1 MALTSGSISPRTPI
15 RVVFNEPQDTGFPL
29 APDVFRIRD
38 AGFGAYHKGSVFW
51 EDRWTLGF
59 IPSAP
64 LRAEARYVAFVDMG
78 KTGAGIPP
86 FSFDFTVEPPSLK
99 VDLAPVQI
107 DGNGDALVTGTLE
120 LSGGAGGE
128 NVEKLISA
136 PGLGRVSWVHQG
148 NIHRFSFPPQKREI
162 EARSVEI
169 SWSGKSVGS
178 KDRGSAELILPGLGR
193 FEVLEI
199 REKGGSVIEIVFS
212 KPLKPDQD
220 LRGFVSLSTSPENS
234 PNDIRY
240 TVEGN
245 VVKVYSGNGIIPG
258 SSVLSV
264 RELSGEDGT
273 VLHQPVQYTV
283 PEKWDLPELR
293 FTGKGV
299 ILPTTQGSTMAV
311 ETRNLSGLLI
321 EAFAIYGD
329 KMLQFLQVNRLEE
342 QRELERVGET
352 IWAKEFTFDW
362 KPSDKNRWIQRGLD
376 LSSLAEKNPG
386 GMFYIRMSFRRRH
399 IKYEAGSS
407 AADVSG
413 LLFPPDQFEPI
424 IPGES
429 RAESSAW
436 DSYNEYSG
444 ASSRYDD
451 RFNPNH
457 PAFYEKFYNHN
468 ITVGRNV
475 LVSDLGLLA
484 KRGGDGAWL
493 VSANNVRTTRGAA
506 GIPVRLISY
515 QGRVLAEGKTD
526 PAGLAAFGPV
536 KDAYFAYAESGAD
549 RAYLKL
555 NESLAMATSHFEV
568 GGGLPVSGIRGL
580 IYGERGVWRPGD
592 TLYLTFLL
600 SDPKNTLPPD
610 HPVSFDLEDPKGQI
624 FKSAVYTKSTDG
636 FYPLTVD
643 TPDTAPTGDWTAR
656 VRVGG
661 NTFTKTLKIE
671 TVMPN
676 RLKMEL
682 DFGAKTYLD
691 SAPAGAALEAAWL
704 YGASAPGLKADVSV
718 TFSDRET
725 TFPAYGD
732 YGFRDPSRTV
742 SGERTII
749 YQGSLDGDGR
759 AAVDVKLKP
768 GRSVPGLL
776 NAHFLVRVFENSGV
790 FSSQQFT
797 MDYSP
802 YERYVGLKLPPGDA
816 ARNMLLTDTDHRADI
831 VILDGDGKPVPGRTD
846 LEAAVY
852 KLSWRWW
859 WEKGAE
865 DRAEFASAMSRR
877 AISRET
883 ISARDGKASWNFRIA
898 YPDWG
903 RYLVVVQDREGGH
916 STARVVYIDW
926 PGWAG
931 RAQDG
936 AQGAQAM
943 LTLSPEKS
951 GYRVGEKI
959 ALSFPSNKDAAALV
973 SVEKAGRIVSR
984 EWVKCSAER
993 TRYELNAEPWM
1004 MPNIY
1009 VHVTLLQP
1017 HLQANND
1024 LPLRLY
1030 GIIPVP
1036 VEDPATRLNPLILTA
1051 DKWEA
1056 GSKASFTVREEAG
1069 RPMTYT
1075 AVVVD
1080 EGLLGLTR
1088 YRQPLPHDTFYTK
1101 EASFVKTWDLYS
1113 DFMGA
1118 YSGELETLLA
1128 IGGSDAAFNDSIKD
1142 SKRFK
1147 PVVRY
1152 FEPFTLKAGE
1162 SRLEEFE
1169 LPPYAGA
1176 LRIMVLAAGSGTG
1189 GLRPYGVGE
1198 KTVTVASDLMVFPSL
1213 PRLLS
1218 PGDEALIPVTV
1229 ASYAEG
1235 SREVRVSFS
1244 VRGAGTVP
1252 GGRSARIVPGESAF
1266 SAAPEQR
1273 ISFDKPGEKT
1283 VNFRVKAG
1291 LPGKLEISAAAS
1303 SPGLRDTVSL
1313 TVLEVRSTALPLTN
1327 TAAKLLNPGES
1338 WDAEIEF
1345 PGEPGTNTAKAE
1357 FSRFSPLGL
1366 ESRLDSL
1373 ISYPHGCVEQTT
1385 SAVFPQ
1391 LYLDQVM
1398 ELDPERLAGIRRN
1411 VNAGIQR
1418 LARFQT
1424 NSGGFSYWPGDS
1436 AAHSWGTSYA
1446 GHFLLEAQKAGYTV
1460 PFSLDKWV
1468 EFQRNRANA
1477 YSGNDSGTGALE
1489 QAYRLYT
1496 LALAGKADP
1505 GSMNRLREQRNLEGR
1520 ARWQLAAAYWYAGQ
1534 RDAARTMVRDLSVE
1548 SEPYRELGGTFGS
1561 DLRDRAVILETLALM
1576 DSGGR
1581 VPSLFQSVSE
1591 TLSSEQWLSTQ
1602 ETAYALIA
1610 ASRVLRDAGKAPLS
1624 VDLVFNG
1631 RRSSLSFESPLSVLD
1646 LGPADEAGPGGAR
1659 DGPESA
1665 GGGAG
1670 IRFENSSPSPVYIR
1684 AAVRGTP
1691 AEGSEPELSQG
1702 LALSVEYR
1710 DMNGAPVDPDKLPL
1724 GEDMEIRVTLKNTDP
1739 GRALQELALVHPLP
1753 ANYEIINT
1761 RLGGSGG
1768 GLKYQDIRDDRVL
1781 SYFDLARGAS
1791 KTLSFT
1797 VNRVYEG
1804 SFYRPAIRAYAMY
1817 DESICALI
1825 PGKR

>member
-1 MALTSGSISPRTPI
+1 M
-15 RVVFNEPQDTGFPL
+15 
-29 APDVFRIRD
+29 FRIRE
-38 AGFGAYHKGSVFW
+38 AAFGGSHRGSVFW
-51 EDRWTLGF
+51 KDQWTLGF
-59 IPSAP
+59 VPSAP
-64 LRAEARYVAFVDMG
+64 LKASARYVAFVDLT
-78 KTGAGIPP
+78 KASGAARISP
-86 FSFDFTVEPPSLK
+86 FSFDFTVEPPALK
-99 VDLAPVQI
+99 VNLAPVQI
-107 DGNGDALVTGTLE
+107 DGKGNALVAGTLE
-120 LSGGAGGE
+120 LSGEADDRD
-128 NVEKLISA
+128 VEKLISA
-136 PGLGRVSWVHQG
+136 PELGRTSWIHQG

-162 EARSVEI
+162 ESRSVAL

-178 KDRGSAELILPGLGR
+178 EDRGSLSVVLPGLGR

-199 REKGGSVIEIVFS
+199 REDGDSVIEIVFS

-220 LRGFVSLSTSPENS
+220 LRGFVSLSTGNSLSPE
-234 PNDIRY
+234 DIRY

-245 VVKVYSGNGIIPG
+245 VVKLYNGNGIIPG
-258 SSVLSV
+258 SSVLSIK
-264 RELSGEDGT
+264 ELSGEDGT

-293 FTGKGV
+293 FTGSGV

-329 KMLQFLQVNRLEE
+329 RMLQFLQVNRLEE

-352 IWAKEFTFDW
+352 IWTKEFTFDW

-386 GMFYIRMSFRRRH
+386 GMFYIRMSFRHRH
-399 IKYEAGSS
+399 IKYEAGSGS
-407 AADVSG
+407 SPVDVSG
-413 LLFPPDQFEPI
+413 LLFPPDRFEEIVPD
-424 IPGES
+424 ES

-436 DSYNEYSG
+436 DSYDEYSG
-444 ASSRYDD
+444 GSSRYND

-493 VSANNVRTTRGAA
+493 VSANNVRTTQGEA
-506 GIPVRLISY
+506 GIPVRLINY

-526 PAGLAAFGPV
+526 AAGLAAFGPV
-536 KDAYFAYAESGAD
+536 RDAYFAYAESGKN

-555 NESLAMATSHFEV
+555 NESLALATSHFEV
-568 GGGLPVSGIRGL
+568 GGGLPVTGIRGL

-600 SDPKNTLPPD
+600 SDLKGILPPD
-610 HPVSFDLEDPKGQI
+610 HPVSFELEDPKGQL
-624 FKSAVYTKSTDG
+624 FKSAVYTKSIDG
-636 FYPLTVD
+636 FYPIRVD
-643 TPDTAPTGDWTAR
+643 TPDNAPTGDWTAR

-682 DFGAKTYLD
+682 DFGGKTYLD
-691 SAPAGAALEAAWL
+691 SAPASAALEAAWL
-704 YGASAPGLKADVSV
+704 YGAPARGLKADVSV

-725 TFPAYGD
+725 TFPTYTD
-732 YGFRDPSRTV
+732 YSFRDPSRAV
-742 SGERTII
+742 SGERTVV
-749 YQGSLDGDGR
+749 YQGSLDETGR
-759 AAVDVKLKP
+759 DKVDLKLNP

-802 YERYVGLKLPPGDA
+802 YQRYVGLKLPKGDA
-816 ARNMLLTDTDHRADI
+816 ARDMLLTDTDHQADI
-831 VILDGDGKPVPGRTD
+831 VILDGDGKPVSGRSE
-846 LEAAVY
+846 LEAAIY

-859 WEKGAE
+859 WEKGG
-865 DRAEFASAMSRR
+865 DNRAEFAEAMSRR

-883 ISARDGKASWNFRIA
+883 ISAQNGKASWNFRIA

-916 STARVVYIDW
+916 GAASVVYIDW

-931 RAQDG
+931 RAQDS

-943 LTLSPEKS
+943 LTLSPEKP
-951 GYRVGEKI
+951 GYRVGEK
-959 ALSFPSNKDAAALV
+959 AVLSFPSNKDAAALV
-973 SVEKAGRIVSR
+973 SVEKAGLIVSR

-993 TRYELNAEPWM
+993 TRYEFTTEPWM

-1009 VHVTLLQP
+1009 VHVTMLQP

-1024 LPLRLY
+1024 LPIRLY
-1030 GIIPVP
+1030 GISPVSI
-1036 VEDPATRLNPLILTA
+1036 EDPATYLKPLILAA

-1056 GSKASFTVREEAG
+1056 GSKVSFTVKEEKG

-1088 YRQPLPHDTFYTK
+1088 YRQPVPHHTFYTK

-1128 IGGSDAAFNDSIKD
+1128 IGGSDDIFNDSVKD

-1152 FEPFTLKAGE
+1152 FEPVTLKAGE
-1162 SRLEEFE
+1162 SRVEEFE
-1169 LPPYAGA
+1169 LPPYVGA
-1176 LRIMVLAAGSGTG
+1176 LRIMVLAAGSGPASGRAG
-1189 GLRPYGVGE
+1189 GSLRAYGIGE
-1198 KTVTVASDLMVFPSL
+1198 KTVTVSSDLMVFPTI

-1235 SREVRVSFS
+1235 GRQVRVAFS
-1244 VRGAGTVP
+1244 VRGAGAVLE
-1252 GGRSARIVPGESAF
+1252 GRSARIVPGESSF
-1266 SAAPEQR
+1266 SAAPEQQ
-1273 ISFDKPGEKT
+1273 IAFDKPGEKT

-1291 LPGKLEISAAAS
+1291 LPGKLEITVRAS
-1303 SPGLRDTVSL
+1303 SPGLKDAVSL
-1313 TVLEVRSTALPLTN
+1313 TGLDVRSTALPLTN
-1327 TAAKLLNPGES
+1327 VSARLLKPGES
-1338 WDAEIEF
+1338 WDAEIEL

-1357 FSRFSPLGL
+1357 FSRLPPLGL

-1391 LYLDQVM
+1391 LYLDKVM
-1398 ELDPERLAGIRRN
+1398 ELEPGRLAEIREN

-1418 LARFQT
+1418 LAQFQT

-1436 AAHSWGTSYA
+1436 AAHSWATSYA
-1446 GHFLLEAQKAGYTV
+1446 GHFLLEAKKAGYPI
-1460 PFSLDKWV
+1460 PFSLDKWA

-1477 YSGNDSGTGALE
+1477 YSGGGSGSGALE

-1505 GSMNRLREQRNLEGR
+1505 GSMNRLREQRNLERR

-1534 RDAARTMVRDLSVE
+1534 RDAARTMVKDLSVE
-1548 SEPYRELGGTFGS
+1548 LEPYRELGGTFGS
-1561 DLRDRAVILETLALM
+1561 DLRDRAIILETLVSV
-1576 DSGGR
+1576 DNGDR
-1581 VPSLFQSVSE
+1581 IPSLFQSISE
-1591 TLSSEQWLSTQ
+1591 TLSSEKWLSTQ

-1610 ASRVLRDAGKAPLS
+1610 ASQVLRDARKTPLS
-1624 VDLVFNG
+1624 VDMVFKG
-1631 RRSSLSFESPLSVLD
+1631 RRSNVSFESPVSVAD
-1646 LGPADEAGPGGAR
+1646 LGSADPDGGTAAPG
-1659 DGPESA
+1659 GPESA
-1665 GGGAG
+1665 RTRASIRAS
-1670 IRFENSSPSPVYIR
+1670 IRFENPSASPVYVR
-1684 AAVRGTP
+1684 ALVRGTP

-1710 DMNGAPVDPDKLPL
+1710 DMNGAPIDPGKLRL
-1724 GEDMEIRVTLKNTDP
+1724 GEDMEIRVTLKNTNLD
-1739 GRALQELALVHPLP
+1739 RALQELALVHPLP

-1768 GLKYQDIRDDRVL
+1768 GSSLKYQDIRDDRVL

-1791 KTLSFT
+1791 KTVSFT

-1804 SFYRPAIRAYAMY
+1804 SFFCPAIRAYAMY

>member
-1 MALTSGSISPRTPI
+1 MFRLREAAFGGSH
-15 RVVFNEPQDTGFPL
+15 G
-29 APDVFRIRD
+29 
-38 AGFGAYHKGSVFW
+38 GSVFW
-51 EDRWTLGF
+51 EDQWTLGF

-64 LRAEARYVAFVDMG
+64 LRASARYVAFVDMA
-78 KTGAGIPP
+78 KTAGAEIPP
-86 FSFDFTVEPPSLK
+86 FSFDFTVEPLTLK
-99 VDLAPVQI
+99 VDLAPVQV
-107 DGNGDALVTGTLE
+107 DGQGNALVAGTLE
-120 LSGGAGGE
+120 LSGRAE
-128 NVEKLISA
+128 DRDVEKLISA
-136 PGLGRVSWVHQG
+136 PELGRISWVHQG

-162 EARSVEI
+162 EARSVGLN
-169 SWSGKSVGS
+169 WSGRSIGS
-178 KDRGSAELILPGLGR
+178 ADRGSATLVLPGLGS

-199 REKGGSVIEIVFS
+199 REDGNSVIEIVFS

-220 LRGFVSLSTSPENS
+220 LRGFVSLSTGNSPSPE
-234 PNDIRY
+234 DIRY

-245 VVKVYSGNGIIPG
+245 VVKVYNGSGIIPG
-258 SSVLSV
+258 SSTLSIKD
-264 RELSGEDGT
+264 LSGEDGT

-283 PEKWDLPELR
+283 QDKWDLPELR
-293 FTGKGV
+293 FTGSGV

-311 ETRNLSGLLI
+311 ETCNLSGLLI
-321 EAFAIYGD
+321 EAFAIHGD
-329 KMLQFLQVNRLEE
+329 KMLQFLQVNRLEG

-352 IWAKEFTFDW
+352 VWAKEFTFDW

-376 LSSLAEKNPG
+376 LSSLAAKNPG
-386 GMFYIRMSFRRRH
+386 GMFYIRMSFRPRH
-399 IKYEAGSS
+399 IKYEAGSGS
-407 AADVSG
+407 SPVGSG
-413 LLFPPDQFEPI
+413 LEFPPDQFEAI
-424 IPGES
+424 EPGES
-429 RAESSAW
+429 KAESSAW
-436 DSYNEYSG
+436 DSYYANRSG
-444 ASSRYDD
+444 SSRYND

-484 KRGGDGAWL
+484 KRDGDGAWL
-493 VSANNVRTTRGAA
+493 VSANNVRTTRGEA
-506 GIPVRLISY
+506 GIPVRLINY

-526 PAGLAAFGPV
+526 AAGLAAFGPV
-536 KDAYFAYAESGAD
+536 RGAYFAYAESGAH

-555 NESLAMATSHFEV
+555 NESLALATSHFEV

-600 SDPKNTLPPD
+600 SDPKEVLPPD
-610 HPVSFDLEDPKGQI
+610 HPVSFELEDPRGQI
-624 FKSAVYTKSTDG
+624 FKNAVYTKSTGG
-636 FYPLTVD
+636 FYPIRVD
-643 TPDTAPTGDWTAR
+643 TPDNAPTGDWTAR
-656 VRVGG
+656 VKVGG

-691 SAPAGAALEAAWL
+691 SASAGANLEAAWL
-704 YGASAPGLKADVSV
+704 YGAPAAGLKADVSV
-718 TFSDRET
+718 TFSDRDT
-725 TFPAYGD
+725 AFPAYGD
-732 YGFRDPSRTV
+732 YGFRDPSRAV
-742 SGERTII
+742 SGERTML
-749 YQGSLDGDGR
+749 YQGSLDETGR
-759 AAVDVKLKP
+759 DKLDLKLNP

-802 YERYVGLKLPPGDA
+802 YQRYVGLKLPKGDA
-816 ARNMLLTDTDHRADI
+816 ARGMLLTDTDHQADI
-831 VILDGDGKPVPGRTD
+831 VILDGEGKPVSGNLE
-846 LEAAVY
+846 LEAAIY

-865 DRAEFASAMSRR
+865 DRAEFAEAMSRR

-883 ISARDGKASWNFRIA
+883 ISAQNGKASWNFRIA

-916 STARVVYIDW
+916 GAAKVVYIDW

-931 RAQDG
+931 RAQDS

-951 GYRVGEKI
+951 GYRVGEK
-959 ALSFPSNKDAAALV
+959 AVLSFPSNKDAAALV
-973 SVEKAGRIVSR
+973 SVEKAGLIVSR

-993 TRYELNAEPWM
+993 TYYEFTAEPWM
-1004 MPNIY
+1004 MPNVY

-1030 GIIPVP
+1030 GISPVSI
-1036 VEDPATRLNPLILTA
+1036 EDPATYLKPLILAA

-1056 GSKASFTVREEAG
+1056 GSKVSFTVREETG

-1088 YRQPLPHDTFYTK
+1088 YRQPVPHNTFYTK

-1113 DFMGA
+1113 EFMGA

-1128 IGGSDAAFNDSIKD
+1128 IGGSDDAFNDSIKD
-1142 SKRFK
+1142 SKRFE

-1152 FEPFTLKAGE
+1152 FEPVTLKAGE
-1162 SRLEEFE
+1162 SRVEEFE
-1169 LPPYAGA
+1169 LPPYVGA
-1176 LRIMVLAAGSGTG
+1176 LRIMVLAAGSNPASG
-1189 GLRPYGVGE
+1189 GAGGSLRAYGIGE
-1198 KTVTVASDLMVFPSL
+1198 KTVTVSSDLMIFPAI

-1218 PGDEALIPVTV
+1218 PGDEVLIPVTV
-1229 ASYAEG
+1229 ASYAAGE
-1235 SREVRVSFS
+1235 RQVQVAFS
-1244 VRGAGTVP
+1244 VRGAGAVP
-1252 GGRSARIVPGESAF
+1252 EGRSARIVPGGSSF

-1291 LPGKLEISAAAS
+1291 LPGKMEITARAS
-1303 SPGLRDTVSL
+1303 SPGLKDAVSL
-1313 TVLEVRSTALPLTN
+1313 TSLEIRSTALPLTN
-1327 TAAKLLNPGES
+1327 VSAKLLKPGES

-1357 FSRFSPLGL
+1357 FSRFPPLGL

-1391 LYLDQVM
+1391 LYLDKVM
-1398 ELDPERLAGIRRN
+1398 ELDPERLAEIRKN

-1418 LARFQT
+1418 LALFQT
-1424 NSGGFSYWPGDS
+1424 NSGGFSYWSGDS

-1446 GHFLLEAQKAGYTV
+1446 GHFLLEAKKAGYSI
-1460 PFSLDKWV
+1460 PFSLDQWA
-1468 EFQRNRANA
+1468 EFQRSKANA
-1477 YSGNDSGTGALE
+1477 YSGGGSGSGALE
-1489 QAYRLYT
+1489 QSYRLYT

-1520 ARWQLAAAYWYAGQ
+1520 VCWQLAAAYWYAGQ

-1548 SEPYRELGGTFGS
+1548 LAPYRDLGGTFGS
-1561 DLRDRAVILETLALM
+1561 DLRDRAMILETLVLM

-1581 VPSLFQSVSE
+1581 ILPLFQSISE
-1591 TLSSEQWLSTQ
+1591 TLASEKWLSTQ
-1602 ETAYALIA
+1602 ESAYALIA
-1610 ASRVLRDAGKAPLS
+1610 ASQVLRDAGKTPLA
-1624 VDLVFNG
+1624 VDMVFKG
-1631 RRSSLSFESPLSVLD
+1631 RRSSVSFESPVSVVD
-1646 LGPADEAGPGGAR
+1646 LGSADPDGETEAPG
-1659 DGPESA
+1659 GPESA
-1665 GGGAG
+1665 RTPASIRAS
-1670 IRFENSSPSPVYIR
+1670 IRFENPSESPVYIR
-1684 AAVRGTP
+1684 ALVRGTP

-1710 DMNGAPVDPDKLPL
+1710 DMKGAPIDPGKIGL
-1724 GEDMEIRVTLKNTDP
+1724 GEDMEIRVTLKNTNPD
-1739 GRALQELALVHPLP
+1739 RALQELALVHPLP

-1768 GLKYQDIRDDRVL
+1768 GSSLKYQDIRDDRVL

-1791 KTLSFT
+1791 KTVSFT

-1804 SFYRPAIRAYAMY
+1804 SFFRPAIRAYAMY